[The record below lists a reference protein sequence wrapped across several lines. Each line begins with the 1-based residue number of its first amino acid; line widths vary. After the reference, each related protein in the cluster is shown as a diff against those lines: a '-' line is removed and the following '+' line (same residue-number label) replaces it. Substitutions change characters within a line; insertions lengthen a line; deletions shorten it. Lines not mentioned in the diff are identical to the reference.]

1 MLTRKT
7 DISIGS
13 PSALALLALTVLFAA
28 VIGGLPFSHQLF
40 HESLIEPEN
49 CPAYLLQS
57 GLVLFFGGLALAL
70 VVLNASASSPSAP
83 RTDCYLFFLLAL
95 PISTEARPG
104 ASASTL
110 VNRLSAWVSLSRS
123 QFAYH

>member
-28 VIGGLPFSHQLF
+28 VIGGLPLSHQLF
-40 HESLIEPEN
+40 HESLVEPEN

-57 GLVLFFGGLALAL
+57 GLALFFLGLALAL
-70 VVLNASASSPSAP
+70 VVLNASESNPSAP
-83 RTDCYLFFLLAL
+83 RTVLLPLFSPRFTHL
-95 PISTEARPG
+95 
-104 ASASTL
+104 
-110 VNRLSAWVSLSRS
+110 NRGPP
-123 QFAYH
+123 QC

>member
-28 VIGGLPFSHQLF
+28 VIGGLPLSHQFF
-40 HESLIEPEN
+40 HESLVEPEN

-57 GLVLFFGGLALAL
+57 GLALFFLGLALAL
-70 VVLNASASSPSAP
+70 VVLNASESNPSAP
-83 RTDCYLFFLLAL
+83 RTVLLPLFSPRFTHL
-95 PISTEARPG
+95 
-104 ASASTL
+104 
-110 VNRLSAWVSLSRS
+110 NRGPP
-123 QFAYH
+123 QC

>member
-13 PSALALLALTVLFAA
+13 PSALVLLALTVLFAA

-57 GLVLFFGGLALAL
+57 GLVLFFSGLALAL

-83 RTDCYLFFLLAL
+83 RTGLLPLFSPRFTHL
-95 PISTEARPG
+95 
-104 ASASTL
+104 
-110 VNRLSAWVSLSRS
+110 NRGPPRC
-123 QFAYH
+123 

>member
-13 PSALALLALTVLFAA
+13 PSSLALLALTMLFAA

-40 HESLIEPEN
+40 HEGLVEPET

-57 GLVLFFGGLALAL
+57 GLALLFGGLTLAL
-70 VVLNASASSPSAP
+70 VALNASGSSPSAP
-83 RTDCYLFFLLAL
+83 RTVLLPLFSPRFTHL
-95 PISTEARPG
+95 
-104 ASASTL
+104 
-110 VNRLSAWVSLSRS
+110 NRGPPRS
-123 QFAYH
+123 

>member
-28 VIGGLPFSHQLF
+28 VIGGLPFGHQLF
-40 HESLIEPEN
+40 HESLVEPEN

-57 GLVLFFGGLALAL
+57 GLSLLFGGLALVLVAL
-70 VVLNASASSPSAP
+70 SASEPSPSAP
-83 RTDCYLFFLLAL
+83 RTVLLPLFSPRFTHL
-95 PISTEARPG
+95 
-104 ASASTL
+104 
-110 VNRLSAWVSLSRS
+110 NRGPPRC
-123 QFAYH
+123 